1 MKNTVLYASRPTS
14 LYGSKEDVKF
24 INCLNNQK
32 KGNMEILVEGH
43 DFKYIPSI
51 NLKHKIE
58 KIVSKVDRVFVL
70 HNNGIID
77 QKQYFEVVI
86 ALLHNIPVLAL
97 NLNGRIIKKVVGI
110 EKYFDA
116 GIKKRAVLKLADIL
130 PN

>member
-1 MKNTVLYASRPTS
+1 MKNTILYASRPTS

-24 INCLNNQK
+24 ISCLNNLK
-32 KGNMEILVEGH
+32 KGNIEILAEGH

-58 KIVSKVDRVFVL
+58 KIVSKVDKVYVL
-70 HNNGIID
+70 HDNGIID

-97 NLNGRIIKKVVGI
+97 NINGRITKRVMDI

-116 GIKKRAVLKLADIL
+116 GIKKRAVLKLANVF

>member
-14 LYGSKEDVKF
+14 LHGSKEDVKF
-24 INCLNNQK
+24 ISSLNNLK

-97 NLNGRIIKKVVGI
+97 NLNGRIIKKVVRI
-110 EKYFDA
+110 KKYFDA